1 MTFTSMPLAPTAP
14 APILALHGGAGAIP
28 RAELTPE
35 LDREAREGL
44 RSALRTGWAVLE
56 AGGPALDAVTAA
68 VQALESHPAFNSGH
82 GAAVNRAGFHE
93 LDASVMDGATG
104 RAGAVAGV
112 RHIRHPVLAARA
124 LLTEADPL
132 LLIGE
137 AADAWAKGRGLEM
150 VDNAFF
156 TTERRRVAL
165 DRTLQREAEGT
176 AAQASEADRHGTVGA
191 VALDRHGHLAAAT
204 STGGY
209 TAKPVGRVGDSPIIG
224 AGTWA
229 DDRTCAVSG
238 TGKGEHFIRTA
249 LAHTIHARMLYLGE
263 TLEQA
268 AQAAIGAVTALGG
281 GAGLCAV
288 DMRGNVTL
296 PFNTEGMYR
305 GWISARG
312 VFVAIHED

>member
-1 MTFTSMPLAPTAP
+1 MTPPP
-14 APILALHGGAGAIP
+14 VLALHGGAGAIP

-44 RSALRTGWAVLE
+44 RSALRAGWAVLE
-56 AGGPALDAVTAA
+56 GGGAALDAVTAA
-68 VQALESHPAFNSGH
+68 VQTLEDHPSFNAGH
-82 GAAVNRAGFHE
+82 GAALNRAGFHE

-112 RHIRHPVLAARA
+112 QRIRHPVLAARA

-132 LLIGE
+132 LLLGE
-137 AADAWAKGRGLEM
+137 AADRWAQERGLEM

-156 TTERRRVAL
+156 TTERRRAAL
-165 DRTLQREAEGT
+165 ERILQREEEGT
-176 AAQASEADRHGTVGA
+176 AAQASEADKHGTVGA
-191 VALDRHGHLAAAT
+191 VALDAQGHLATAT

-209 TAKPVGRVGDSPIIG
+209 TAKPVGRVGDSPLIG

-263 TLEQA
+263 TLEGA
-268 AQAAIGAVTALGG
+268 TEAAIGAVTALGG

-288 DMRGNVTL
+288 DARGNVVL

-305 GWISARG
+305 GWMSAQG
-312 VFVAIHED
+312 EFVAIHQD